1 MRSVEGT
8 VSLELDEHGTPAEG
22 LQKLFRDCGVSPEKV
37 HELIRELPNEQH
49 ANRLLEWFFTK
60 FNHLRYPIDET
71 VFRQCELKL
80 WT

>member
-1 MRSVEGT
+1 M
-8 VSLELDEHGTPAEG
+8 
-22 LQKLFRDCGVSPEKV
+22 FRDCGVSPEKV